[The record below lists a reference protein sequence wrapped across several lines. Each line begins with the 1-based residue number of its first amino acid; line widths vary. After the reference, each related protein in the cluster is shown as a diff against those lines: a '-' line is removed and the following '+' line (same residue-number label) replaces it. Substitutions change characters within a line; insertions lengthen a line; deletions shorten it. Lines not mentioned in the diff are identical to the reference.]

1 MASETR
7 SDQIYNGK
15 ISSAWFCHNF
25 FAKISNII
33 MRLPGC
39 GNRNFPRAILHL
51 NKSEGEEKKRQRF
64 VHLWLNSICLT
75 AVILFNVMICFAVY
89 KDKRLR
95 TPSNALLLSLSI
107 ADLLVVVEFVVTI
120 VQLSVDVDNTICEY
134 IAPYH
139 YVVVNII
146 ILHLVAISID
156 RLLAIQC
163 HLRYAGLVTSS
174 RMTGAILILWCLGIL
189 WSVLPIVLFPQDS
202 QHELKDFTKILLDC
216 TKTRP
221 TCRRAWL
228 DNQVSRNLC
237 RMGWNKAV
245 AKNTAKQHMLYALLS
260 NFILPFVIILF
271 SYAWILKTSITHHK
285 KIKAQVS
292 PHTSNKHTKLRAADT
307 VAIIIVCFLVCF
319 APMFAVSMV
328 QAYKR
333 PCWKGRRITNKLLFF
348 LSSLSAALNPLIYA
362 GRNESF
368 RNVYRKMLKS
378 NAVGH
383 SKWITEGES
392 SPAWEKEM
400 GSMEE
405 RNTEVR
411 KSLWNKLATGSQI
424 DHS

>member
-1 MASETR
+1 MPP
-7 SDQIYNGK
+7 
-15 ISSAWFCHNF
+15 
-25 FAKISNII
+25 
-33 MRLPGC
+33 PGC
-39 GNRNFPRAILHL
+39 GNRNFSRAILLL
-51 NKSEGEEKKRQRF
+51 NKSEDKEEKRERF
-64 VHLWLNSICLT
+64 GHLWIVVNLICLT

-120 VQLSVDVDNTICEY
+120 VRLSVDVDYTLCEY

-174 RMTGAILILWCLGIL
+174 RMAGAILVLWCLGIL

-202 QHELKDFTKILLDC
+202 QHEMKDFTKILLDC
-216 TKTRP
+216 TETKL

-228 DNQVSRNLC
+228 NDQVSRNLC
-237 RMGWNKAV
+237 RRGWNKNLAR
-245 AKNTAKQHMLYALLS
+245 NTAKQHMLYALLS
-260 NFILPFVIILF
+260 SLTLPFLIILA
-271 SYAWILKTSITHHK
+271 SYAWILKISLTHHK
-285 KIKAQVS
+285 KIRAQVS
-292 PHTSNKHTKLRAADT
+292 PQSSNKHTELRAANT

-319 APMFAVSMV
+319 APMFVVSMV
-328 QAYKR
+328 QAYRR
-333 PCWKGRRITNKLLFF
+333 PCWKGRRITNKLLFL
-348 LSSLSAALNPLIYA
+348 LSSISAALNPLIYA

-383 SKWITEGES
+383 SKGITIGEA
-392 SPAWEKEM
+392 SPAREKEM
-400 GSMEE
+400 GSKEE
-405 RNTEVR
+405 RDTGIWR
-411 KSLWNKLATGSQI
+411 PMKTSMKSNLRWVLKRNYL
-424 DHS
+424 